1 MFCIS
6 NPSVDACAVCQ
17 KKTQSRATAPPTPIW
32 ILRLPAAGPHHP
44 RRHPRAPAYLLSAAP
59 SSPHH
64 GLPPLRRTRFADSEA
79 QAAALQARAGRLQRT
94 PPTTIGLLNTLLAAM
109 GHDWEEEDAREAG
122 QRHNQ
127 RVLDPA
133 EAEEPARSR
142 DRGLLVVLL
151 RETTEGRGGMGLTPE
166 NGDNPA
172 ATGRIQMEEGQGGA
186 RGRPSRFGG
195 AGSRVRGGA
204 MVAR

>member
-1 MFCIS
+1 
-6 NPSVDACAVCQ
+6 
-17 KKTQSRATAPPTPIW
+17 
-32 ILRLPAAGPHHP
+32 
-44 RRHPRAPAYLLSAAP
+44 
-59 SSPHH
+59 
-64 GLPPLRRTRFADSEA
+64 
-79 QAAALQARAGRLQRT
+79 
-94 PPTTIGLLNTLLAAM
+94 M

-172 ATGRIQMEEGQGGA
+172 ATGRIQMEEGTTAAYPFAFSTAGHASRLAAGVHAAGAKEGVMRRGGRPRRLSPGMGRA
-186 RGRPSRFGG
+186 VVALKMGALLGQHNGSRALLADHAPAVTLFGHRRGRLSLATHECTRAPPAFLIELPMLAAALHR
-195 AGSRVRGGA
+195 
-204 MVAR
+204 